1 MKPTKTNTI
10 SLKLS
15 NACKYLQIKDVGAIA
30 EKNKVTP
37 RYVVMIIDR
46 KRYNQ
51 QIERDLII
59 KARQRLDETRTET
72 KTLTR
77 ELWDL

>member
-10 SLKLS
+10 SVKLS
-15 NACKYLQIKDVGAIA
+15 NACKYLQIKDIGEVAD
-30 EKNKVTP
+30 KNNVTP

-77 ELWDL
+77 ELWYL